1 MTTETAQCL
10 LGKSGKRIRRFILP
24 NSLKSRLT
32 RLKMCFCGKQTCLLG
47 GDWQKI
53 FETPSCALKRLG
65 VHKNFFFGG
74 GGQLFSDEHSS
85 VDSIKKIR
93 LYDNFR
99 TLTHLKRKLLLLL
112 GAKINGSAPDI
123 VYKCPCD
130 AKKAQK
136 IGKSQGA
143 IRSFKIN

>member
-1 MTTETAQCL
+1 MSPRE
-10 LGKSGKRIRRFILP
+10 KRQTHPALYTPEFFEITPDQIEDVFLRKADMPARR
-24 NSLKSRLT
+24 RLAENF
-32 RLKMCFCGKQTCLLG
+32 R
-47 GDWQKI
+47 D
-53 FETPSCALKRLG
+53 ALMRFKKTGRSQE
-65 VHKNFFFGG
+65 FFFGG